1 MVTPVEN
8 IVVNKVNPNSPCRPI
23 QRLIASD
30 GTQYTNRILIGTAA
44 TGLVRMEWVSARY
57 SQIIPMN
64 WSMILVTQLLGSY
77 IPQGYL
83 VADAQN
89 LIVKAAI
96 DQDMEWLCF
105 IEHDVVI
112 PPHTFMAFN
121 HYMRE
126 ERVPVV
132 SGLYF
137 TRSRPADPLVFRG
150 RGTNIYTE
158 WEMGDKVWVD
168 GVPTGLL
175 LIHMGV
181 IRAMWNDCEEYQLSD
196 GAGGVQV
203 VRRVFRIPNES
214 KYDPENPFQFLMA
227 TGTSD
232 LDWCN
237 RVIAGDYLRK
247 AGWEKH
253 ADEHPEYPFLVDT
266 GIFARHI
273 DNATGEQFP

>member
-1 MVTPVEN
+1 MATPIED
-8 IVVNKVNPNSPCRPI
+8 ITVNKVNPDSPVQPY
-23 QRLIASD
+23 QRLIHSD

-57 SQIIPMN
+57 SQVIPMN
-64 WSMILVTQLLGSY
+64 WSMILVTQLMSSH
-77 IPQGYL
+77 IPLGYL

-89 LIVKAAI
+89 LIVKAAME
-96 DQDMEWLCF
+96 QDMEWLCF
-105 IEHDVVI
+105 IEHDVLI

-121 HYMRE
+121 RYMRE

-137 TRSRPADPLVFRG
+137 TRSRPSDPLVFRG
-150 RGTNIYTE
+150 RGTNIHTE
-158 WEMGDKVWVD
+158 WEMGDKVWCD
-168 GVPTGLL
+168 GVPTGCLL
-175 LIHMGV
+175 VHMAV
-181 IRAMWNDCEEYQLSD
+181 IRAMWDDCEEYQLNDAS
-196 GAGGVQV
+196 GAHT

-214 KYDPENPFQFLMA
+214 HYDDDNPFQFLLA

-237 RVIAGDYLRK
+237 RVIEGDYLRK

-266 GIFARHI
+266 GIFCRHI
-273 DNATGEQFP
+273 NPDGEQFP

>member
-1 MVTPVEN
+1 MVTLIED
-8 IVVNKVNPNSPCRPI
+8 IVVDKRNPHSPVQPY
-23 QRLIASD
+23 QRLVAAD
-30 GTQYTNRILIGTAA
+30 GTKYTNRLMIGTAT
-44 TGLVRMEWVSARY
+44 TGLVRIEWVSARY
-57 SQIIPMN
+57 SVTIPMN
-64 WSMILVTQLLGSY
+64 WSMLLVTQVLGSY
-77 IPQGYL
+77 IPLGYL

-89 LIVKAAI
+89 LIVKAAY
-96 DQDMEWLCF
+96 DDEMEWLLF

-137 TRSRPADPLVFRG
+137 TRGRPSDPLVFRG
-150 RGTNIYTE
+150 RGTNIHTD
-158 WEMGDKVWVD
+158 WKMGDKVWCD

-181 IRAMWNDCEEYQLSD
+181 IRAMWDDCEEYQLES
-196 GAGGVQV
+196 AGQV
-203 VRRVFRIPNES
+203 HTVRRVFNTPSES
-214 KYDPENPFQFLMA
+214 HYDPENPFQFMLA

-237 RVIAGDYLRK
+237 RVIEGDYLRK

-253 ADEHPEYPFLVDT
+253 VEEHEEWPFLVDT
-266 GIFARHI
+266 GIFCRHI
-273 DNATGEQFP
+273 NPDGEQFP